1 MLYAKLKNGQ
11 IETFPIREEDLRKL
25 LPNISFTS
33 REITSEDLAGT
44 EYIAIPHNKN
54 ATIPVPTAD
63 AYTSV
68 GMPVQNAD
76 GVWERTYQSYTITDE
91 VFKQDRIN
99 QKFDE
104 LRAKR
109 TELLIEADAMQQKA
123 ERDIRAGRTP
133 SCTIE
138 QIDAYKDALCDI
150 TNAADPFL
158 VEFPAKP

>member
-54 ATIPVPTAD
+54 ATIPAPTAE

-76 GVWERTYQSYTITDE
+76 GVWERTYLSYTITDE
-91 VFKQDRIN
+91 TFKQDRIN
-99 QKFDE
+99 QQWNKIRE
-104 LRAKR
+104 NRAV
-109 TELLIEADAMQQKA
+109 LLAEADVMLQKA
-123 ERDIRAGRTP
+123 ERDIRASRTP
-133 SCTIE
+133 ACTVAE
-138 QIDAYKDALCDI
+138 IDTYKDALCDI